1 MRNFIRFI
9 LKYHLFFLF
18 LLFETISFFLLVN
31 YNHHH
36 NQTFVNS
43 SSKFAAGVL
52 EISSNFTDYFSL
64 KRANEELS
72 RENAFLRTQLPDNTI
87 TLDESAFLNHRTED
101 SVQYFYRPAKVIN
114 NSINKFHNYIT
125 INKGSNHGIQPEMGV
140 ISARGLVGVVRH
152 VSPNYATVISVLNT
166 QLKISA
172 RLRETNHFGSL
183 EWDGRSYQHVILN
196 EIPAHAKVSVGDA
209 VVTSGYSALFPEGI
223 LIGTIDDFELNEGEG
238 FYVIRVKLSIDFKSL
253 TYIETVERITRAEQ
267 QELEKLTSND

>member
-1 MRNFIRFI
+1 MRDFIRFI
-9 LKYHLFFLF
+9 IRYHLFFLF
-18 LLFETISFFLLVN
+18 LFFETISFYLLVN

-72 RENAFLRTQLPDNTI
+72 RENAFLRTQLPENIYTES
-87 TLDESAFLNHRTED
+87 ESAPASRQVQD
-101 SVQYFYRPAKVIN
+101 SIDYLYRPAKVIN

-152 VSPNYATVISVLNT
+152 VSPNYATVISLLNT

-183 EWDGRSYQHVILN
+183 EWDGQSYRHAILN
-196 EIPAHAKVSVGDA
+196 EIPGHAKISIGDA

-223 LIGTIDDFELNEGEG
+223 LIGTIEDFKLNEGEG
-238 FYVIRVKLSIDFKSL
+238 FYIINVRLSIDFKNL
-253 TYIETVERITRAEQ
+253 TYIETVEKKTRNEQ
-267 QELEKLTSND
+267 QELEKLTNDD

>member
-1 MRNFIRFI
+1 MRDFIRFI
-9 LKYHLFFLF
+9 IRYHLFFLF
-18 LLFETISFFLLVN
+18 LFFETISFYLLVN

-72 RENAFLRTQLPDNTI
+72 RENAFLRTQLPENI
-87 TLDESAFLNHRTED
+87 YTLSESAPASRQVQD
-101 SVQYFYRPAKVIN
+101 SIDYLYRPAKVIN

-125 INKGSNHGIQPEMGV
+125 INKGSNQGIQPQMGV

-152 VSPNYATVISVLNT
+152 VSPNYATVISLLNT

-183 EWDGRSYQHVILN
+183 EWDGRSYRHAILN
-196 EIPAHAKVSVGDA
+196 EIPGHAKISIGDA
-209 VVTSGYSALFPEGI
+209 VVTSGYSALFPEDI
-223 LIGTIDDFELNEGEG
+223 LIGTIEDFELNEGEG
-238 FYVIRVKLSIDFKSL
+238 FYVIKVRLSIDFKNL
-253 TYIETVERITRAEQ
+253 TYIETVEKKTRNEQ
-267 QELEKLTSND
+267 QELEKLTNDD

>member
-1 MRNFIRFI
+1 MINFIRFI
-9 LKYHLFFLF
+9 VRYHLFFLF

-36 NQTFVNS
+36 NQTFINS

-72 RENAFLRTQLPDNTI
+72 RENAFLRTQLPDNSY
-87 TLDESAFLNHRTED
+87 TLNDADPVSPESQD
-101 SVQYFYRPAKVIN
+101 SIHYLYRPAKVIN
-114 NSINKFHNYIT
+114 NSTNKFHNYIT
-125 INKGSNHGIQPEMGV
+125 INKGSNHGIKPETGV
-140 ISARGLVGVVRH
+140 ISARGLVGMVRH
-152 VSPNYATVISVLNT
+152 VSPNYATVISLLNT

-183 EWDGRSYQHVILN
+183 EWDGQSYQYAILH
-196 EIPAHAKVSVGDA
+196 EIPGHAKVAVGDA

-223 LIGTIDDFELNEGEG
+223 LIGTIEDFELNEGEG
-238 FYVIRVKLSIDFKSL
+238 FYIIRVKLSIDFKNL
-253 TYIETVERITRAEQ
+253 TYIETVEKITRDEQ
-267 QELEKLTSND
+267 QELEKLTNDD

>member
-1 MRNFIRFI
+1 MINFIRFI
-9 LKYHLFFLF
+9 VKYHRFFLF

-72 RENAFLRTQLPDNTI
+72 RENAFLRTQLPENI
-87 TLDESAFLNHRTED
+87 YTLNEAAPGNKEIQD
-101 SVQYFYRPAKVIN
+101 SIHYLYRPAKVIN
-114 NSINKFHNYIT
+114 NSTNKFHNYIT
-125 INKGSNHGIQPEMGV
+125 INRGSNHGIAPQTGV

-152 VSPNYATVISVLNT
+152 VSPNYATVISLLNT

-183 EWDGRSYQHVILN
+183 EWDGRSYQFAILN
-196 EIPAHAKVSVGDA
+196 EIPGHAKVSVGDA

-223 LIGTIDDFELNEGEG
+223 LIGTIEDFELNEGEG
-238 FYVIRVKLSIDFKSL
+238 FYIIRVKLSIDFKNL
-253 TYIETVERITRAEQ
+253 TYIETVEKITRDEQ
-267 QELEKLTSND
+267 KELEKLTNDD

>member
-9 LKYHLFFLF
+9 LRYHLFLLF
-18 LLFETISFFLLVN
+18 LLFETISFYLLIN

-43 SSKFAAGVL
+43 SSKFSAAIL
-52 EISSNFTDYFSL
+52 DISSNFTDYFSL
-64 KRANEELS
+64 KRANDELS
-72 RENAFLRTQLPDNTI
+72 RENAFLRTQVPDNNYDI
-87 TLDESAFLNHRTED
+87 SDPALISHQSGD
-101 SVQYFYRPAKVIN
+101 SIHYLYRPAKVIN

-125 INKGSNHGIQPEMGV
+125 IDKGAKQGIKPEMGV

-152 VSPNYATVISVLNT
+152 VSPNYATAISLLNT

-183 EWDGRSYQHVILN
+183 EWDGKSYQYAVLN
-196 EIPAHAKVSVGDA
+196 EIPGHAKVSVGDA

-223 LIGTIDDFELNEGEG
+223 LIGTIEDFELNKGEG
-238 FYVIRVKLSIDFKSL
+238 FYVIRVKLSIDFKNL
-253 TYIETVERITRAEQ
+253 TYIETVEKITRNEQ
-267 QELEKLTSND
+267 QVLEKLTYDD

>member
-9 LKYHLFFLF
+9 VRYHLFFLF
-18 LLFETISFFLLVN
+18 LLLETICLYLLVN

-43 SSKFAAGVL
+43 SSKLAAGVL

-72 RENAFLRTQLPDNTI
+72 RENAFLRTQLPENTYN
-87 TLDESAFLNHRTED
+87 LSEPAPVNQLTED
-101 SVQYFYRPAKVIN
+101 SIHYRYRPAKVIN

-152 VSPNYATVISVLNT
+152 VSPNYATAISLLNT
-166 QLKISA
+166 QFKISA

-183 EWDGRSYQHVILN
+183 EWDGRSYQYAILN
-196 EIPAHAKVSVGDA
+196 EIPGHAKVSVGDA

-223 LIGTIDDFELNEGEG
+223 LIGTIEDFELNEGEG
-238 FYVIRVKLSIDFKSL
+238 FFVIRVKLSIDFKNL
-253 TYIETVERITRAEQ
+253 TYIETVEKITRNEQ
-267 QELEKLTSND
+267 QELEKLTSDD

>member
-9 LKYHLFFLF
+9 ARYHLFLLF
-18 LLFETISFFLLVN
+18 LLFETISFYLLVN

-43 SSKFAAGVL
+43 SSKFAAGIL
-52 EISSNFTDYFSL
+52 DISSNFTDYFSL

-72 RENAFLRTQLPDNTI
+72 RENAFLRTQLPENTY
-87 TLDESAFLNHRTED
+87 TLSEPDPVNKQVED
-101 SVQYFYRPAKVIN
+101 SILYRYRPAKVIN

-125 INKGSNHGIQPEMGV
+125 INKGANHGIQPEMGV

-152 VSPNYATVISVLNT
+152 VSPNYATAISLLNT
-166 QLKISA
+166 QFKISA

-183 EWDGRSYQHVILN
+183 EWDGRSYQYAILN
-196 EIPAHAKVSVGDA
+196 EIPGHAKVSVGDA

-223 LIGTIDDFELNEGEG
+223 LIGTIEDFELNEGEG
-238 FYVIRVKLSIDFKSL
+238 FFVIRVKLSIDFKNL
-253 TYIETVERITRAEQ
+253 TYIETVEKITRDEQ
-267 QELEKLTSND
+267 QELENLTSDD